1 MGYCGWSDVT
11 PQIALMAVDV
21 TGKRNHWHRRQG
33 SITQYVDCS
42 VDRCKMPQADE
53 LLRRRDGSVLAQHTI
68 LKADHF
74 YRGTIVSLII
84 PPLIFLLGMADEPC
98 IRLLGAPN
106 FRKTDLNIYGVA
118 QPNLSGLYTL
128 LTLLGCGPHNPENR
142 SCTWF
147 NTREEPFIFIN
158 DEPFVLRDHSNPSVN
173 IKAYAGINRE
183 RLDMM
188 EGRLKQ
194 DILAEAMQNGGIIMV
209 HDELEDGQVVPCFVG
224 CERVQTSN
232 ELFTELQAA
241 GYRVDYHRVPMSHG
255 LSPVDPFIDEYINV
269 FRTVPVAH
277 SVVFSCGLGIGR
289 TTFGMLVGLLIR
301 RALTLKESGEEP
313 FKRLDS
319 HMDSSQHDVLRLVLV
334 LEKALSGGGRHSTE
348 QQQSA
353 IQWVLK
359 RDQLIEDL
367 LTALSG
373 NYKVV
378 LDLVRVLEKG
388 VQCKRIVDH
397 AIDRCEDMIN
407 LRETILIGRV
417 RHSLQL
423 PDALETALAFL
434 ERYFTLISLCGYLS
448 EETGIHFSDWLKA
461 RPEIW
466 NMFLGLRRESSKVK
480 AFLPIVRLT
489 GLAQPNTQIPLTK
502 EEQEAAA
509 AETNVLRHRA
519 GSVLVPHTI
528 LKIDAWAQEAKLP
541 VEVDGAANLRQ
552 AKGENPVWA
561 VAQPRLSAIRSIISR
576 VSESQKLKKIVWIC
590 VREEPLV
597 YVHDEPYVLRDKFA
611 SLRNLRSYS
620 GITAERLELL
630 ETRLCEDILAEAAL
644 YNSQVLLHAEDGD
657 GNVCPVWDQINGP
670 EDVRTM
676 VQIFQALS
684 QDFPGLHY
692 HRIPV
697 TAEDAPEPGD
707 FDGILRIV
715 SEIGIKNGVT
725 DTGLIFNCQIG
736 AGRSTMG
743 QVIAALVLA
752 WLKNELV
759 KGPSASEA
767 VSTDMVHFKAV
778 HSILR
783 VIRHGLECK
792 HALDS
797 IIESADALVNLRLA
811 PEVWAARA
819 QHASDPIEAR
829 KAHRKGTQ
837 ALRRYCLLLLFQ
849 AYLNDNPPLLMA
861 QDDGQQHPV
870 PAAETFT
877 AYLDRHPEF
886 VKLLA
891 ELESGHASLE
901 TLQPDQLG
909 VGAAEGHALTNELA
923 VVIGNRQGSVL
934 GPLTILKY
942 DHFPGCQKL
951 SLPER
956 IEGAPN
962 FRQVSLKAGAESTEG
977 SCLFIYGM
985 AMPMAPAIKDVL
997 ARVNAVADGPRHL
1010 LWVSLREE
1018 PVIFVAGRPFVLR
1031 VVKDPVTN
1039 IEMTGIV
1046 SERVESMEDRLKRDV
1061 LAELSQFDK
1070 KVLLHEEEM
1079 TQSGFE
1085 LVPVWEHADETDIAT
1100 PAEVY
1105 TSIGAEGFQLSYVRI
1120 PMYNNIT
1127 LSFH

>member
-1 MGYCGWSDVT
+1 M
-11 PQIALMAVDV
+11 
-21 TGKRNHWHRRQG
+21 
-33 SITQYVDCS
+33 
-42 VDRCKMPQADE
+42 ADE
-53 LLRRRDGSVLAQHTI
+53 L
-68 LKADHF
+68 
-74 YRGTIVSLII
+74 
-84 PPLIFLLGMADEPC
+84 C

-158 DEPFVLRDHSNPSVN
+158 DEPFVLRDHSSPSVN
-173 IKAYAGINRE
+173 IKAYAGISRE

-194 DILAEAMQNGGIIMV
+194 DVLAEAVQNGGIIMV

-224 CERVQTSN
+224 CERVQTSS
-232 ELFTELQAA
+232 ELFAGLQSA

-255 LSPVDPFIDEYINV
+255 LSPLDPFIDDYINV
-269 FRTVPVAH
+269 FRNVPVAH

-301 RALTLKESGEEP
+301 RALTLKETVEEP
-313 FKRLDS
+313 FRRLDS
-319 HMDSSQHDVLRLVLV
+319 HAEADQRDVLRLVLV
-334 LEKALSGGGRHSTE
+334 LEKALAGGGRHSTE

-359 RDQLIEDL
+359 RDQIIDDL
-367 LTALSG
+367 LAALSG

-388 VQCKRIVDH
+388 VQCKHIVDH
-397 AIDRCEDMIN
+397 AIDRCEDMLN

-423 PDALETALAFL
+423 PDALETALAFM
-434 ERYFTLISLCGYLS
+434 ERYFTLIALCGYLAEDS
-448 EETGIHFSDWLKA
+448 SMHFSEWLKA

-466 NMFLGLRRESSKVK
+466 NMFIGLRRDSNKVK
-480 AFLPIVRLT
+480 VFLPIVKLT
-489 GLAQPNTQIPLTK
+489 GLAQPRALMLTK

-528 LKIDAWAQEAKLP
+528 LKIDAWAKEAKLP
-541 VEVDGAANLRQ
+541 AEIDGAANLRQ
-552 AKGENPVWA
+552 AKGIEPVWA
-561 VAQPRLSAIRSIISR
+561 VAQPRLCAIRSILARICASYTGKR
-576 VSESQKLKKIVWIC
+576 LVWIC

-597 YVHDEPYVLRDKFA
+597 YVHNEPYVLRDKFA

-620 GITAERLELL
+620 GITADRLELL
-630 ETRLCEDILAEAAL
+630 ETRLREDILSEAGL

-657 GNVCPVWDQINGP
+657 GNVCPVWEQINDS
-670 EDVRTM
+670 EEVQTM
-676 VQIFQALS
+676 AQIFQALHL
-684 QDFPGLHY
+684 DYPGLEY

-715 SEIGIKNGVT
+715 AGLGGKDGAV
-725 DTGLIFNCQIG
+725 DAGLIFNCQIG

-743 QVIAALVLA
+743 QVIAAQVLA
-752 WLKNELV
+752 WLQNRLV
-759 KGPSASEA
+759 TGPTEGS
-767 VSTDMVHFKAV
+767 STDTVHFKAV

-792 HALDS
+792 HALDA
-797 IIESADALVNLRLA
+797 IIDSADALVNLRLA
-811 PEVWAARA
+811 PETWAERA
-819 QHASDPIEAR
+819 LHASDPIEAR
-829 KAHRKGTQ
+829 KARRKGLQ

-861 QDDGQQHPV
+861 EADGEQHPV
-870 PAAETFT
+870 PAAETF
-877 AYLDRHPEF
+877 AVYLERHPEF
-886 VKLLA
+886 VKLLS

-909 VGAAEGHALTNELA
+909 VGATEGHALTNELA
-923 VVIGNRQGSVL
+923 IVIGNRQGSVL

-962 FRQVSLKAGAESTEG
+962 FREVALKGEPDSGDTALS
-977 SCLFIYGM
+977 IYGM
-985 AMPMAPAIKDVL
+985 AMPMALAIREVL
-997 ARVNAVADGPRHL
+997 ARMKATAEGPRRL
-1010 LWVSLREE
+1010 LWISLREE
-1018 PVIFVAGRPFVLR
+1018 PVIFVTGRPFVLR

-1046 SERVESMEDRLKRDV
+1046 SERVESMEDRLKGDV
-1061 LAELSQFDK
+1061 LAELQQFDQ
-1070 KVLLHEEEM
+1070 KVLLHEEEL

-1085 LVPVWEHADETDIAT
+1085 LVPVWEHATEKEVCT

-1105 TSIGAEGFQLSYVRI
+1105 QEITADGYHLSYVRI
-1120 PMYNNIT
+1120 PMYT
-1127 LSFH
+1127 HGWFLS